1 MSSRVQPVHPGD
13 PRRIGPYRVI
23 GRLGTGGMGSVYAA
37 LDSSGLQVAV
47 KVVHPAQAAD
57 EEFRA
62 RFRREVRLS
71 QRVTG
76 LCLIPVHDAD
86 TDGPVPWLA
95 TPFVPGPTLDQHLA
109 AGGTLDGAHL
119 YALAAGTAA
128 ALASVHEAGII
139 HRDVKP
145 QNVILAP
152 AGPRLLDFGI
162 ARLLDGTSVTR
173 TGAITGT
180 PGWISPEHYRAG
192 EVSPAGDIF
201 AWGALIAY
209 AATGRLP
216 FGTGAPDAVAFRILS
231 AEPDLEG
238 MPEAL
243 LPLVVQALAKEPD
256 ARPTAAELRD
266 ACTVLLA
273 AQTTAIAPRSQEQ
286 PMLVADLVSA
296 HWDLPS
302 ENDATWPTAARS
314 RRVKLLATV
323 VAVAAV
329 AGGIGGTIAAS
340 SASKTEQSQ
349 ETALPSSQKKVLS
362 TPPAAEPSRSKEASH
377 TVSPSPSPSSSAP
390 LVASEETRTP
400 PLAALSPSQPPPFM
414 YLPDQLDC
422 APQKKEAEV
431 DGAWQYVA
439 PGDVRAGDAVELTLR
454 NKYGNFEPVQT
465 EMPVL
470 ARVYMPDG
478 TSRLAR
484 TTVQS
489 DTPATVVWPGD
500 FAGAIA
506 HYPPGTYT
514 VVWSVGDGSQRYI
527 TCTGFTAQ

>member
-13 PRRIGPYRVI
+13 PRSVGPYRVI
-23 GRLGTGGMGSVYAA
+23 GRLGAGGMGSVYAA

-57 EEFRA
+57 DEFRA

-76 LCLIPVHDAD
+76 PCLVPVHDAD
-86 TDGPVPWLA
+86 TNGPVPWLA
-95 TPFVPGPTLDQHLA
+95 THFVPGPTLDQHLA
-109 AGGTLDGAHL
+109 TGGTLDGAHL

-128 ALASVHEAGII
+128 ALASVHEAGIV

-162 ARLLDGTSVTR
+162 AHLLDGTSVTR
-173 TGAITGT
+173 TGVMTGT

-216 FGTGAPDAVAFRILS
+216 FGTGAPDAVAFRVLS

-238 MPEAL
+238 MPKAL
-243 LPLVVQALAKEPD
+243 LQLVVQALAKEPD

-266 ACTVLLA
+266 ACAVLLA
-273 AQTTAIAPRSQEQ
+273 AQATAIAPRAQEQ
-286 PMLVADLVSA
+286 PTLVADLVSA

-302 ENDATWPTAARS
+302 ENDATWPTTARN
-314 RRVKLLATV
+314 RRVKLLAAV

-329 AGGIGGTIAAS
+329 AGGVGGAIAAS

-349 ETALPSSQKKVLS
+349 EAVMPSSQKRVLS
-362 TPPAAEPSRSKEASH
+362 APPTAEPTRSKEAGH
-377 TVSPSPSPSSSAP
+377 TVSPLPSPSSSTP
-390 LVASEETRTP
+390 PVASEETGTP
-400 PLAALSPSQPPPFM
+400 SLAAPSPSQPPPFI

-422 APQKKEAEV
+422 APQKTAEV

-454 NKYGNFEPVQT
+454 NKYGNFEPVQA

-470 ARVYMPDG
+470 ARVYMPAG
-478 TSRLAR
+478 TSRVAR

-506 HYPPGTYT
+506 HYPSGTYT

-527 TCTGFTAQ
+527 TCAGFTAQ

>member
-1 MSSRVQPVHPGD
+1 MSSRVQSVHPGD

-47 KVVHPAQAAD
+47 KIVHLAQAAD

-71 QRVTG
+71 QQVTG
-76 LCLIPVHDAD
+76 PCLVPVHNAD

-109 AGGTLDGAHL
+109 AGGALDGARLH
-119 YALAAGTAA
+119 ALAAGTAA
-128 ALASVHEAGII
+128 ALAAVHEAGII

-152 AGPRLLDFGI
+152 AGPHLLDFGI
-162 ARLLDGTSVTR
+162 AHLLDGTSVTR
-173 TGAITGT
+173 TGVMTGT
-180 PGWISPEHYRAG
+180 PGWISPEHYRTG
-192 EVSPAGDIF
+192 EVSTAGDIF

-216 FGTGAPDAVAFRILS
+216 FGSGAPDAVAFRVLS
-231 AEPDLEG
+231 AEPDLQG
-238 MPEAL
+238 MPKAL
-243 LPLVVQALAKEPD
+243 LPLVVQALAKQPD

-266 ACTVLLA
+266 ACTALLA
-273 AQTTAIAPRSQEQ
+273 AQATAATPRAREQ
-286 PMLVADLVSA
+286 PTLVADLVSA
-296 HWDLPS
+296 HWDLPP
-302 ENDATWPTAARS
+302 EDDAAWPTAGRG
-314 RRVKLLATV
+314 RRVKLLAAA

-329 AGGIGGTIAAS
+329 VGGIGGAIAAS
-340 SASKTEQSQ
+340 SASTAKQGQ
-349 ETALPSSQKKVLS
+349 ETALPSNQKKSLS
-362 TPPAAEPSRSKEASH
+362 APPAAEPTHSGQSRDTA
-377 TVSPSPSPSSSAP
+377 SPSPSPSTPSA
-390 LVASEETRTP
+390 VSAETRAPSPT
-400 PLAALSPSQPPPFM
+400 SPSPLQPPPFT

-422 APQKKEAEV
+422 TPRKEAEV

-439 PGDVRAGDAVELTLR
+439 PGDVRAGDAVELSLR
-454 NKYGNFEPVQT
+454 NKYGNFDPVQT

-470 ARVYMPDG
+470 ARVYLPDG

-484 TTVQS
+484 TIVHS

-500 FAGAIA
+500 FTGAVA

>member
-1 MSSRVQPVHPGD
+1 MSSRIQPVHPGD

-71 QRVTG
+71 QQVTG
-76 LCLIPVHDAD
+76 PCLVPVHDAD
-86 TDGPVPWLA
+86 TDGTVPWLA
-95 TPFVPGPTLDQHLA
+95 TPFVPGPTLDQRLA
-109 AGGTLDGAHL
+109 LSGALDGAHL
-119 YALAAGTAA
+119 HALAAGTAA
-128 ALASVHEAGII
+128 ALAAVHEAGII

-173 TGAITGT
+173 TGVMTGT
-180 PGWISPEHYRAG
+180 PGWISPEHYRTG

-216 FGTGAPDAVAFRILS
+216 FGTGAPDAVAFRVLS
-231 AEPDLEG
+231 AEPDLQG
-238 MPEAL
+238 TPEAL

-256 ARPTAAELRD
+256 ARPTAGELRD
-266 ACTVLLA
+266 ACTALLA
-273 AQTTAIAPRSQEQ
+273 AQATAATPRDEEQ
-286 PMLVADLVSA
+286 PTLVADLVRA
-296 HWDLPS
+296 HWDLSP
-302 ENDATWPTAARS
+302 EDDAVWPTAGRG
-314 RRVKLLATV
+314 RRVKLLAAV

-329 AGGIGGTIAAS
+329 VGGIGGAIAAS
-340 SASKTEQSQ
+340 SASTPEQGQ
-349 ETALPSSQKKVLS
+349 ETALPSGQTKAHSA
-362 TPPAAEPSRSKEASH
+362 PPVAEPTRSGESHDTASP
-377 TVSPSPSPSSSAP
+377 TPSPATPA
-390 LVASEETRTP
+390 VASEKTRAPSPTFP
-400 PLAALSPSQPPPFM
+400 SPLQPPPFT
-414 YLPDQLDC
+414 YLPDQFDC
-422 APQKKEAEV
+422 APRKEAEV

-454 NKYGNFEPVQT
+454 NKYGNIDPVQT

-470 ARVYMPDG
+470 ARVYLPDG

-484 TTVQS
+484 TTVHS
-489 DTPATVVWPGD
+489 DTAATAVWPGD
-500 FAGAIA
+500 FPGAAA

-527 TCTGFTAQ
+527 ACTGFAAQ

>member
-1 MSSRVQPVHPGD
+1 MSSRIQPVHPGD

-23 GRLGTGGMGSVYAA
+23 GRLGTGGMGTVYAA

-76 LCLIPVHDAD
+76 PCLVPVHDAD

-95 TPFVPGPTLDQHLA
+95 TPFVPGPTLDQHLVA
-109 AGGTLDGAHL
+109 SGAMDGAHL

-128 ALASVHEAGII
+128 ALAAVYEAGII

-162 ARLLDGTSVTR
+162 AHLLDGTSVTR
-173 TGAITGT
+173 TGVMTGT
-180 PGWISPEHYRAG
+180 PGWISPEHYRTG
-192 EVSPAGDIF
+192 EVGPAGDIF

-216 FGTGAPDAVAFRILS
+216 FGTGAPDAVAFRVLS
-231 AEPDLEG
+231 AEPDLQG

-243 LPLVVQALAKEPD
+243 LPRVMQALAKEPD

-266 ACTVLLA
+266 ACTALLA
-273 AQTTAIAPRSQEQ
+273 AQATAATPRDQKQ
-286 PMLVADLVSA
+286 PTLVSDLVST
-296 HWDLPS
+296 HWDLLP
-302 ENDATWPTAARS
+302 EDNTAWPTAARG
-314 RRVKLLATV
+314 RRVKLVAAV

-329 AGGIGGTIAAS
+329 VGGIGGAIAAS
-340 SASKTEQSQ
+340 SASTAEQSQ
-349 ETALPSSQKKVLS
+349 ETALPSSQTKTVS
-362 TPPAAEPSRSKEASH
+362 TPPAAEPTRRGQSRDTASP
-377 TVSPSPSPSSSAP
+377 TLSPATPSVVSA
-390 LVASEETRTP
+390 ETRTP
-400 PLAALSPSQPPPFM
+400 SPTPPSPLQPPPIT

-422 APQKKEAEV
+422 APRKEAEV

-439 PGDVRAGDAVELTLR
+439 PGDVRAGDAVELSLR
-454 NKYGNFEPVQT
+454 NKYGNIEPVQT

-470 ARVYMPDG
+470 ARIYLPDG

-484 TTVQS
+484 TTVHS
-489 DTPATVVWPGD
+489 DTPATAVWPGD
-500 FAGAIA
+500 FPGAVA
-506 HYPPGTYT
+506 DYPPGTYT
-514 VVWSVGDGSQRYI
+514 VVWSVGDGSQRFI

>member
-1 MSSRVQPVHPGD
+1 MSSRIQPVHPGD
-13 PRRIGPYRVI
+13 PRRIGPYRVV

-47 KVVHPAQAAD
+47 KVVHPAQVAD
-57 EEFRA
+57 DEFRA

-71 QRVTG
+71 QQVTG
-76 LCLIPVHDAD
+76 PCLVPVHDAD

-109 AGGTLDGAHL
+109 ANGALNGARL

-128 ALASVHEAGII
+128 ALAAVHEAGII

-162 ARLLDGTSVTR
+162 AHLLDGTSVTR
-173 TGAITGT
+173 TGVMTGT
-180 PGWISPEHYRAG
+180 PGWISPEHYRTG

-201 AWGALIAY
+201 TWGALIAY

-216 FGTGAPDAVAFRILS
+216 FGTGAPDAVAFRVLS
-231 AEPDLEG
+231 AEPDLQG
-238 MPEAL
+238 IPEAL

-256 ARPTAAELRD
+256 ARPTAADLRD

-273 AQTTAIAPRSQEQ
+273 AQATAATPRDQGQ
-286 PMLVADLVSA
+286 PTLVSDLVSA
-296 HWDLPS
+296 HWDLPP
-302 ENDATWPTAARS
+302 EDDTAWPPTARS
-314 RRVKLLATV
+314 RRVKLLATI

-329 AGGIGGTIAAS
+329 VGGVGGAIAAS
-340 SASKTEQSQ
+340 SASTPAQGR
-349 ETALPSSQKKVLS
+349 ETATSSSPTRAVS
-362 TPPAAEPSRSKEASH
+362 APPAAEPARNGKGDTASP
-377 TVSPSPSPSSSAP
+377 TPSPATPSVTRTPSPTSPSP
-390 LVASEETRTP
+390 L
-400 PLAALSPSQPPPFM
+400 QPPPFT

-422 APQKKEAEV
+422 VPRKGAEV
-431 DGAWQYVA
+431 DGAWQYFA
-439 PGDVRAGDAVELTLR
+439 AGDIRAGDAVELSLR
-454 NKYGNFEPVQT
+454 NKYGNIDPVQI

-478 TSRLAR
+478 ISRLAR
-484 TTVQS
+484 TTVYS
-489 DTPATVVWPGD
+489 DTAAIVVWPGD
-500 FAGAIA
+500 FPGAVA

-514 VVWSVGDGSQRYI
+514 VVWSVGDGSQRFI

>member
-1 MSSRVQPVHPGD
+1 MHPGD

-37 LDSSGLQVAV
+37 LDSSGMQVAV

-62 RFRREVRLS
+62 RFHREVRLS

-76 LCLIPVHDAD
+76 PCLVPVHDAD
-86 TDGPVPWLA
+86 ADGPVPWLA

-109 AGGTLDGAHL
+109 ASGALVGAHL

-128 ALASVHEAGII
+128 ALAAVHDAGII

-162 ARLLDGTSVTR
+162 AHLLDGTSVTR
-173 TGAITGT
+173 TGVMTGT
-180 PGWISPEHYRAG
+180 PGWISPEHYRTG
-192 EVSPAGDIF
+192 EVGPAGDIF

-216 FGTGAPDAVAFRILS
+216 FGTGAPDAVAFRVLS
-231 AEPDLEG
+231 AEPDLQG
-238 MPEAL
+238 TPEAL
-243 LPLVVQALAKEPD
+243 LPLVVQALTKEPD
-256 ARPTAAELRD
+256 ARPTATQLRD
-266 ACTVLLA
+266 ACTALLA
-273 AQTTAIAPRSQEQ
+273 AQATAATPRDQEQ
-286 PMLVADLVSA
+286 PTLVADLVSA
-296 HWDLPS
+296 HWDLRPP
-302 ENDATWPTAARS
+302 EDDAAWPTAARN
-314 RRVKLLATV
+314 RRIKLLAAV

-329 AGGIGGTIAAS
+329 VGGIGGAIAS
-340 SASKTEQSQ
+340 SASTPEQRQ
-349 ETALPSSQKKVLS
+349 KTALPSSQKKAVS
-362 TPPAAEPSRSKEASH
+362 APPAAEPVRSGESRDTASP
-377 TVSPSPSPSSSAP
+377 TPSPATPSVVSEEIRTPSPTSSSQ
-390 LVASEETRTP
+390 L
-400 PLAALSPSQPPPFM
+400 QPPPFT
-414 YLPDQLDC
+414 YLPGHLDC
-422 APQKKEAEV
+422 APRKEAEV
-431 DGAWQYVA
+431 DGAWQYFA
-439 PGDVRAGDAVELTLR
+439 PGDIRAGDAVELSLR
-454 NKYGNFEPVQT
+454 NKYGNIDPVQT

-470 ARVYMPDG
+470 ARIYMPDG

-484 TTVQS
+484 TTVHS

-500 FAGAIA
+500 FPGAVA

-514 VVWSVGDGSQRYI
+514 VVWSVGDGSQRHI
-527 TCTGFTAQ
+527 TCTGFAAQ

>member
-76 LCLIPVHDAD
+76 PCLVPVHDAD

-109 AGGTLDGAHL
+109 AGGALDGARL

-162 ARLLDGTSVTR
+162 AHLLDGTSVTR
-173 TGAITGT
+173 TGVMTGT

-201 AWGALIAY
+201 AWGAVIAY

-231 AEPDLEG
+231 TEPDLEG
-238 MPEAL
+238 MSEAL

-273 AQTTAIAPRSQEQ
+273 AQATAAAPRAQEQ
-286 PMLVADLVSA
+286 PTLVADLVSA
-296 HWDLPS
+296 HWDLPP
-302 ENDATWPTAARS
+302 EDDATWPTAARN
-314 RRVKLLATV
+314 RRVKLLAAV

-329 AGGIGGTIAAS
+329 AGGIGGAIAAS
-340 SASKTEQSQ
+340 SASKPEQSQ
-349 ETALPSSQKKVLS
+349 ETALPSSQKKALS
-362 TPPAAEPSRSKEASH
+362 APPAAEPTRSGESRH
-377 TVSPSPSPSSSAP
+377 TVSPSPSPSTPS
-390 LVASEETRTP
+390 VASEETRTP
-400 PLAALSPSQPPPFM
+400 SLASPSPSQPPPFI

-422 APQKKEAEV
+422 APQKEAEV
-431 DGAWQYVA
+431 DGAWQYIA

-454 NKYGNFEPVQT
+454 NKYGNIEPVQT

-470 ARVYMPDG
+470 ARTYMPDG

-500 FAGAIA
+500 FTGAVA

-527 TCTGFTAQ
+527 TCAGFTAQ